1 MKVII
6 AGGGI
11 GGLTTAIALQQR
23 GITCEVY
30 DAAPSNKALGAGI
43 MLAPNAMNVFDKL
56 GVGNALRARGAVA
69 RQFYIKYYKGDVLQ
83 HIDSSILQQ
92 KFGSASY
99 GIHRAALQQELIK
112 AVNRP
117 VHWGKR
123 CIRVQQAAAGVTAYF
138 EDGTTVGGDVLVGAD
153 GIRSVIRE
161 QHVAHA
167 RYRYSGQTCWRAI
180 VPVNLPEREAAEAAE
195 VWGGGNGLRAMCMQ
209 VGPQQVYFWMTK
221 RMPAGLT
228 ITPEEALAFIKKE
241 LHHFPKYMHD
251 VMEHLRPEALIHS
264 DLYDIAPMR
273 QWYNGRIVLL
283 GDAAHATTPNLGQGA
298 GQAIEDAY
306 VLAKWLATEKN
317 IATAFEQ
324 YRRQRIKRVHMLVNT
339 SWQLARITNWKG
351 PLLAALRNT
360 LLKSVPAGMA
370 SKQIDL
376 VYGVQLE

>member
-30 DAAPSNKALGAGI
+30 DAAPANKALGAGI
-43 MLAPNAMNVFDKL
+43 MLAPNAMTVFDKL
-56 GVGNALRARGAVA
+56 GVGHALRAHGAVA
-69 RQFYIKYYKGDVLQ
+69 RQFYIRYYKGDVLQ
-83 HIDSSILQQ
+83 HIDGSLLQQ

-99 GIHRAALQQELIK
+99 GIHRAALQQQLIE
-112 AVNRP
+112 AVQTP

-123 CIRVQQAAAGVTAYF
+123 CTRAEQTAEGVTVHF
-138 EDGTTVGGDVLVGAD
+138 EDGTTASGNVLVGAD
-153 GIRSVIRE
+153 GIHSVLRE
-161 QHVAHA
+161 QHVAKA

-180 VPVNLPEREAAEAAE
+180 VPVNLPEREAAEASE
-195 VWGGGNGLRAMCMQ
+195 VWGNGNGLRAMCMQ

-221 RMPAGLT
+221 RMPAGLK
-228 ITPEEALAFIKKE
+228 IPPEEALAFIKKE
-241 LHHFPKYMHD
+241 LRHFPGYMHN
-251 VMEHLRPEALIHS
+251 VMEHLQPEALIHS

-317 IATAFEQ
+317 ITSAFEKYQ
-324 YRRQRIKRVHMLVNT
+324 RQRRKRVHMLVRT

-360 LLKSVPAGMA
+360 LLKSVPAGIA
-370 SKQIDL
+370 EKQIDL
-376 VYGVQLE
+376 VYGVQLD